1 MIDAFLAP
9 PSKTTF
15 KRKTIRAATT
25 HREHMYLFW
34 NSKRYSRCFRR
45 TTEDTMQYKRLWS
58 ASQLLF
64 WLHITAYDNPFLGAF
79 AKL

>member
-25 HREHMYLFW
+25 QREHMYPFL
-34 NSKRYSRCFRR
+34 NSWRYSSCCRR
-45 TTEDTMQYKRLWS
+45 KADYTKQYTRPRS
-58 ASQLLF
+58 AGKLLF
-64 WLHITAYDNPFLGAF
+64 
-79 AKL
+79 